1 MTPPDTDQE
10 PLQPTPDHVL
20 RKKIARLNTGWQV
33 AGQKPTRKSMGRWL
47 LYQVRRVLAR
57 VLGPQETFNAAIVD
71 YINHKQE
78 ITPEELRS
86 MYNTC
91 LVGIND
97 MHKEGITLHNDMQN
111 MQKSFSEMQKSFDI
125 YTNEI
130 QQSIDETQQ
139 SIHETHRI
147 TNEAQ
152 LYREAIQARERRL
165 DAATNTLVE
174 NHNELRTS
182 HDELLRSIGAL
193 HQGMQILKQQVT
205 SPSISPKRKTT
216 PKKTAPESSNQAL
229 SNNQLDSYKYLG
241 FEDQFRGSQEDIRDR
256 LSEYLPVFANSSN
269 VLDIGCGRG
278 EFIDLLREKGISS
291 SGVDSNLAMVKTCK
305 EKGLDATEA
314 DALDYLRAL
323 PDGSLGGL
331 LAAQVVEHL
340 PPSYLMTLLDVAF
353 LKLRSGAP
361 IVLETINPACW
372 FAFFES
378 YIRDITHVRP
388 LHPDTLKY
396 LLVATGFHSVE
407 IRYRAPYPDH
417 DKLQTIKMGNATPT
431 EKVWVETLNANV
443 EKINN
448 LLFTNL
454 DYAAIGHRS

>member
-1 MTPPDTDQE
+1 MTPPDTDQKS
-10 PLQPTPDHVL
+10 LQPTADHVL
-20 RKKIARLNTGWQV
+20 REKLARLNTGWRV
-33 AGQKPTRKSMGRWL
+33 AGQKPIQRSMGRWL

-57 VLGPQETFNAAIVD
+57 ALGPQETFNAAIVD
-71 YINHKQE
+71 YINHKQQ
-78 ITPEELRS
+78 ISPEELRE

-91 LVGIND
+91 LVTMN
-97 MHKEGITLHNDMQN
+97 
-111 MQKSFSEMQKSFDI
+111 
-125 YTNEI
+125 
-130 QQSIDETQQ
+130 ETQQ
-139 SIHETHRI
+139 SIHETRRI

-165 DAATNTLVE
+165 DTNIKTIAE
-174 NHNELRTS
+174 NNNELRAS
-182 HDELLRSIGAL
+182 HDELLTSIGAL

-205 SPSISPKRKTT
+205 SLTVPTKEKESV
-216 PKKTAPESSNQAL
+216 KKTAPESNNQAPG
-229 SNNQLDSYKYLG
+229 NYQLDSYKYLG

-256 LSEYLPVFANSSN
+256 LSEYLPIFANSSN

-278 EFIDLLREKGISS
+278 EFLELLREKGVSS
-291 SGVDSNLAMVKTCK
+291 SGVDSNYAMIKTCK
-305 EKGLDATEA
+305 EKNLDATGA

-407 IRYRAPYPDH
+407 IRYFSPYPDY
-417 DKLQTIKMGNATPT
+417 DKLQPIKASNMVPLA
-431 EKVWVETLNANV
+431 EDLVETLNVNV

-454 DYAAIGHRS
+454 DYAAIGNRP

>member
-1 MTPPDTDQE
+1 MTPPPDTDQKS
-10 PLQPTPDHVL
+10 LQPTADHVL
-20 RKKIARLNTGWQV
+20 REKLSRLNTGWRV
-33 AGQKPTRKSMGRWL
+33 AGQKPTQKSMGRWL

-57 VLGPQETFNAAIVD
+57 ALGPQETFNAAIVD
-71 YINHKQE
+71 YINHKQQ
-78 ITPEELRS
+78 ISPEELRE

-91 LVGIND
+91 LVAIN
-97 MHKEGITLHNDMQN
+97 ET
-111 MQKSFSEMQKSFDI
+111 
-125 YTNEI
+125 
-130 QQSIDETQQ
+130 QQSIRETQQSIRETQQ
-139 SIHETHRI
+139 SIHETRRI

-165 DAATNTLVE
+165 DTGIKTIAE
-174 NHNELRTS
+174 SHNELRAS
-182 HDELLRSIGAL
+182 HDELLTSIGAL
-193 HQGMQILKQQVT
+193 HQGMQILKQQAT
-205 SPSISPKRKTT
+205 SLTVPTKEKESV
-216 PKKTAPESSNQAL
+216 KKTAPESNNQTPG
-229 SNNQLDSYKYLG
+229 NYQLDSYKYLG

-256 LSEYLPVFANSSN
+256 LSEYLPIFANSSN

-278 EFIDLLREKGISS
+278 EFLDLLREKGISS
-291 SGVDSNLAMVKTCK
+291 SGVDSNHAMIKTCK
-305 EKGLDATEA
+305 EKNLDATGA

-323 PDGSLGGL
+323 PNGSLGGL
-331 LAAQVVEHL
+331 LATQVVEHL

-407 IRYRAPYPDH
+407 IRYRAPYPDY
-417 DKLQTIKMGNATPT
+417 DKLQPIKASNMVPL
-431 EKVWVETLNANV
+431 EEDLVETLNANV

-454 DYAAIGHRS
+454 DYAAIGNRP

>member
-1 MTPPDTDQE
+1 MTPPDTDQKS
-10 PLQPTPDHVL
+10 LQPTPDHVL
-20 RKKIARLNTGWQV
+20 REKLARLNTGWRV
-33 AGQKPTRKSMGRWL
+33 AGQKPIQRSMGRWL

-57 VLGPQETFNAAIVD
+57 ALGPQETFNAAIVD
-71 YINHKQE
+71 YINHKQQ
-78 ITPEELRS
+78 IAPEELRA

-91 LVGIND
+91 LVAIND
-97 MHKEGITLHNDMQN
+97 
-111 MQKSFSEMQKSFDI
+111 MQKSFSEMQKSFSE
-125 YTNEI
+125 TQKET

-139 SIHETHRI
+139 SIHETRRI

-152 LYREAIQARERRL
+152 LYREAIQARERRF
-165 DAATNTLVE
+165 DTATNTIAE

-182 HDELLRSIGAL
+182 HDELRTSIGAL

-205 SPSISPKRKTT
+205 SLTVPTKGKKSV
-216 PKKTAPESSNQAL
+216 KKTAPES
-229 SNNQLDSYKYLG
+229 NNQPPDNYQLNDYKYIG

-278 EFIDLLREKGISS
+278 EFLDLLREQGISS
-291 SGVDSNLAMVKTCK
+291 SGVDTNAAMVKTCK
-305 EKGLDATEA
+305 EKGLDATGA

-396 LLVATGFHSVE
+396 LLVVTGFHSVE
-407 IRYRAPYPDH
+407 IRYRAPYPDY
-417 DKLQTIKMGNATPT
+417 DKLQPIKASNMVPLA
-431 EKVWVETLNANV
+431 EDLVETLNANV

-454 DYAAIGHRS
+454 DYAAIGNRP